1 LHHSIYINNQ
11 MMTFDQERTQIFNQ
25 YRALIDG
32 KNHSRTDFI
41 FDLFHFQYKYNVI
54 FQEYVRNLGINVKDV
69 SSTDKIP
76 FLPISAFKHHEVKTG
91 NFDTEDLF
99 LSSGTT
105 STVVRSKHFVRD
117 LSHYLQNTVYIWS
130 TYFQNISEYCVLALL
145 PGYLERE
152 GSSLI
157 SMVQHFVQLSK
168 YDESGFYLRD
178 HKALYD
184 KLLHNKRHQIPTVLF
199 GVTYALLDF
208 VAAFEMDFP
217 ELIVMET
224 GGMKGQRKEMTKAEL
239 HEVLKPGFG
248 VRHIYSEYGMTELF
262 SQAYATESILF
273 KPNPF
278 IEIIIHQVNDP
289 LTSEKI
295 GKPGIISVIDL
306 ANIDS
311 CAFIQT
317 EDMGILYEDQQFE
330 IIGRLNAADMR
341 GCNLMVQEM

>member
-1 LHHSIYINNQ
+1 
-11 MMTFDQERTQIFNQ
+11 MMTFDQERTNIFNQ
-25 YRALIDG
+25 YRDLISG
-32 KNHSRTDFI
+32 RLPSRLDYI

-54 FQEYVRNLGINVKDV
+54 YQEYARNLGINVQDV
-69 SSTDKIP
+69 TSIDKIP
-76 FLPISAFKHHEVKTG
+76 FLPISAFKYHNVKTG
-91 NFDTEDLF
+91 DFTEEDLF

-105 STVVRSKHFVRD
+105 SAVVRSKHFVRD
-117 LSHYLQNTVYIWS
+117 LRHYLQNTVYIWS
-130 TYFQNISEYCVLALL
+130 TYFQNISNYCVLALL

-157 SMVQHFVQLSK
+157 SMVQYFVQLSK

-184 KLLHNKRHQIPTVLF
+184 KLLHNKKHRIPTVLF

-208 VAAFEMDFP
+208 VASFQLDFP

-248 VRHIYSEYGMTELF
+248 VSHIHSEYGMTELF

-273 KPNPF
+273 KPNPCMD
-278 IEIIIHQVNDP
+278 IIIHQVNDP
-289 LTSEKI
+289 LTPEKM

-317 EDMGILYEDQQFE
+317 EDLGILYDDQQFE
-330 IIGRLNAADMR
+330 INGRLDVADIR

>member
-1 LHHSIYINNQ
+1 
-11 MMTFDQERTQIFNQ
+11 MTFDQERTNIFNQ
-25 YRALIDG
+25 YTDLISG
-32 KNHSRTDFI
+32 RLPSRLDYI

-54 FQEYVRNLGINVKDV
+54 FQEYVCNLGINVQDV
-69 SSTDKIP
+69 TSIDQIP
-76 FLPISAFKHHEVKTG
+76 FLPISAFKHHNVKTG
-91 NFDTEDLF
+91 DFTEEDLF

-117 LSHYLQNTVYIWS
+117 LHHYLQNTVFIWS
-130 TYFQNISEYCVLALL
+130 TYFQNISNYCVLALL

-157 SMVQHFVQLSK
+157 SMVQYFVQLSK

-178 HKALYD
+178 HMALYD
-184 KLLHNKRHQIPTVLF
+184 KLLHNKKNRIPTVLF

-208 VAAFEMDFP
+208 VASFQLDFP

-224 GGMKGQRKEMTKAEL
+224 GGMKGQRKEMTKTEL

-248 VRHIYSEYGMTELF
+248 VSHIYSEYGMTELF
-262 SQAYATESILF
+262 SQGYATENVLF
-273 KPNPF
+273 KPNACMD
-278 IEIIIHQVNDP
+278 IIIHQVNDP
-289 LTSEKI
+289 LTLEKM

>member
-1 LHHSIYINNQ
+1 
-11 MMTFDQERTQIFNQ
+11 MTFDQERTNIYNQ
-25 YRALIDG
+25 YRDLIDE
-32 KNHSRTDFI
+32 KHPSRKDYI
-41 FDLFHFQYKYNVI
+41 IDLFLFQYKYNAI
-54 FQEYVRNLGINVKDV
+54 YHEYVRNLGINIKDV
-69 SSTDKIP
+69 TSIDKIP

-91 NFDTEDLF
+91 DFLAEDLF

-105 STVVRSKHFVRD
+105 STVNRSKHFVKD
-117 LSHYLQNTVYIWS
+117 INHYLQNTVYIWS
-130 TYFQNISEYCVLALL
+130 NYFQNIKDYCVLALL

-157 SMVQHFVQLSK
+157 SMVQHFVQLSR

-184 KLLHNKRHQIPTVLF
+184 KLLHNKNNHIPTVLF

-208 VAAFEMDFP
+208 VAAYEISFP

-224 GGMKGQRKEMTKAEL
+224 GGMKGQRKEMTKTEL

-248 VRHIYSEYGMTELF
+248 VNHIYSEYGMTELF
-262 SQAYATESILF
+262 SQAYATEGILF
-273 KPNPF
+273 KPNPCMDT
-278 IEIIIHQVNDP
+278 IIHQVNDP
-289 LTSEKI
+289 LTPEKL

-311 CAFIQT
+311 SAFIQT
-317 EDMGILYEDQQFE
+317 EDMGILHLDQSFE
-330 IIGRLNAADMR
+330 IIGRMDASDMR

>member
-1 LHHSIYINNQ
+1 
-11 MMTFDQERTQIFNQ
+11 MMTFDQERIHIYNQ
-25 YRALIDG
+25 YRDLLDG
-32 KNHSRTDFI
+32 THPSRTDYI
-41 FDLFHFQYKYNVI
+41 IDLFLFQYKYNAI
-54 FQEYVRNLGINVKDV
+54 YQEYVRNLGINIKDV
-69 SSTDKIP
+69 TNIDKIP

-91 NFDTEDLF
+91 DFVAEDLF

-105 STVVRSKHFVRD
+105 STVVRSKHYVRD
-117 LSHYLQNTVYIWS
+117 QHHYLQNTEYIWS
-130 TYFQNISEYCVLALL
+130 TYFQHVSEYCVLALL

-168 YDESGFYLRD
+168 YEESGFYLRD

-184 KLLHNKRHQIPTVLF
+184 KLLHNKSNNIPTVLF

-208 VAAFEMDFP
+208 VTAYEISFP

-224 GGMKGQRKEMTKAEL
+224 GGMKGQRKEMTKTEL
-239 HEVLKPGFG
+239 HEELKPGFG
-248 VRHIYSEYGMTELF
+248 VNHIYSEYGMTELF
-262 SQAYATESILF
+262 SQAYATEGILF
-273 KPNPF
+273 KPNPCMD
-278 IEIIIHQVNDP
+278 IIIHQVNDP
-289 LTSEKI
+289 LTLEKL

-317 EDMGILYEDQQFE
+317 EDMGILHEDLCFE
-330 IIGRLNAADMR
+330 IIGRMDAADMR

>member
-1 LHHSIYINNQ
+1 
-11 MMTFDQERTQIFNQ
+11 MTFDQERTHIFNQ
-25 YRALIDG
+25 YQDLIEG
-32 KNHSRTDFI
+32 ELSSRTDYI

-54 FQEYVRNLGINVKDV
+54 YQEYVRNLGINVKDV
-69 SSTDKIP
+69 SSIDKIP
-76 FLPISAFKHHEVKTG
+76 FLPISAFKHHDVKTG
-91 NFDTEDLF
+91 EFTEADLF

-105 STVVRSKHFVRD
+105 SNIIRSKHFVRD
-117 LSHYLQNTVYIWS
+117 LNHYLQNTVYIWS
-130 TYFQNISEYCVLALL
+130 TYFQNISDYCVLALL

-184 KLLHNKRHQIPTVLF
+184 KLLHNKKHQIPTVLF

-208 VAAFEMDFP
+208 VAVFELDFP

-224 GGMKGQRKEMTKAEL
+224 GGMKGQRKEMTKTEL

-248 VRHIYSEYGMTELF
+248 VSHIYSEYGMTELF

-273 KPNPF
+273 KPNAC
-278 IEIIIHQVNDP
+278 IDIIIHQVNDP
-289 LTSEKI
+289 LTLEKT
-295 GKPGIISVIDL
+295 GKPGIISVIDV

-317 EDMGILYEDQQFE
+317 EDMGILHDDHCFE
-330 IIGRLNAADMR
+330 IIGRMDAADIR
-341 GCNLMVQEM
+341 GCNLMVQEI